1 MNQSQELKVFEVS
14 CRVLG
19 TVHSIITNL
28 PTKKLLIN
36 QIIAIVF
43 NAVLIVPTILLNGV
57 AVVTILK
64 CNQLKSKPCYFIIL
78 LQSVNDLAVG
88 VLGLPSFIYFL
99 STGIGAASNCI
110 IATLAWRSTLI
121 PMAISVFTLLVMTM
135 ERYIAILHPY
145 AYVTQMT
152 KRRLLIFVCT
162 SVAIGFTASVLSFA
176 FNRFLKMYVLAQI
189 SIVFIFIGFAY
200 TRIFL
205 IIRKLKRSE
214 ARPQVAFSA
223 ENMTR
228 KKLFLQEIKQAK
240 SCFIVVLTL
249 ILSYLPTAIFIPFSL
264 NVDNNKIQ
272 YLANKTWSVSFGLCN
287 SSFNS
292 IVFFWTKTL
301 LRKEIFK
308 LLKGIF

>member
-19 TVHSIITNL
+19 TVHSIITKL
-28 PTKKLLIN
+28 PTKRLLIN

-64 CNQLKSKPCYFIIL
+64 CHQLKSKPCYFIIL

-88 VLGLPSFIYFL
+88 VLGLPSFVYFL
-99 STGIGAASNCI
+99 STRIGAGSNCI
-110 IATLAWRSTLI
+110 IATLALRSTFI
-121 PMAISVFTLLVMTM
+121 PLGISACTLLVMTM

-145 AYVTQMT
+145 AYVTQVT

-162 SVAIGFTASVLSFA
+162 SAAIQFTVSVLSFA
-176 FNRFLKMYVLAQI
+176 FTRFLEMYVLAQV

-205 IIRKLKRSE
+205 IIRKLKSSE

-228 KKLFLQEIKQAK
+228 KKMFLQEIKQAK
-240 SCFIVVLTL
+240 SCFIVILTYL
-249 ILSYLPTAIFIPFSL
+249 ILSLLPTAIVIPFTL
-264 NVDNNKIQ
+264 NIDDIQ
-272 YLANKTWSVSFGLCN
+272 YLAIRALSISLGFCN

-301 LRKEIFK
+301 LRKETFK
-308 LLKGIF
+308 LLKGMF